1 MRRSNDDC
9 EVDDDDEDDD
19 NNDDAHDDGDC
30 RYAPAS
36 TLPIASQQMV
46 HALVPPAGLA
56 CFAKNHAERE
66 G

>member
-1 MRRSNDDC
+1 MRRLNDDC
-9 EVDDDDEDDD
+9 EVDDAHDDGD
-19 NNDDAHDDGDC
+19 NNDDADDDGDC